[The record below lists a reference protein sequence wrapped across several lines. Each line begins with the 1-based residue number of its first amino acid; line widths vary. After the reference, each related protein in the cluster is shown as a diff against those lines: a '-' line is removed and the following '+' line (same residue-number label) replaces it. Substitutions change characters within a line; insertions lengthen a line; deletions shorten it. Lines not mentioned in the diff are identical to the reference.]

1 MKPEKKKNEKQTNI
15 TFLHLLFF
23 YIRAFIILKNM
34 NQTAALY
41 NKHKELLDAAIAA
54 LQKRNYF
61 SPYPESPKAYPE
73 DADAK
78 AKNWISAIMNNNYE
92 GLDQTGSNGWLGE
105 EISPFLQVGIG
116 VKYPAFSET
125 DIIANASLGQKNW
138 GNTSPE
144 TRAGLLIEALE
155 QVKHRFF
162 DIAYATMHTT
172 GQAYMMSF
180 QASGPHAS
188 DRALEAIAMGYKELT
203 SVPNQV
209 EWVKNLGKFDL
220 KMNKTWKPQPKGIS
234 LVIGCSTFPV
244 WNTVPGLFASLITG
258 NACIVK
264 PHPKAILPIAIVVE
278 ELQKVLAANGYPKT
292 VVQLAPDTQDAPI
305 TKVLAENPAVKMVDF
320 TGSSAFGNYIE
331 SLPKTTFTEKAGV
344 NSMILDSVADLKAVL
359 GNIAFSASLYS
370 GQMCTAPQNI
380 FIGKDGVQ
388 TADGIVSYK
397 EVVSHL
403 AAAISGLID
412 NPKAGPG
419 TLGAIQAEQTYQR
432 VQEAKNLGGKV
443 ILDSKSIQNEE
454 FKDARIASPVVIELD
469 KTQGHIF
476 NHECFGP
483 VVFVIKTDGLEDSV
497 ALAKALAAEKGAL
510 TCGAY
515 ASRQEKQDYIANEM
529 NEVFV
534 PVSFN
539 FTGAG
544 FINSHAAFSDFHLTG
559 GNPAGNASFANSEFV
574 SKRFVWVG
582 NRYM

>member
-1 MKPEKKKNEKQTNI
+1 MNTAG
-15 TFLHLLFF
+15 TLFT
-23 YIRAFIILKNM
+23 R
-34 NQTAALY
+34 
-41 NKHKELLDAAIAA
+41 HKELLDAALHA
-54 LQKRNYF
+54 LQVRNYY
-61 SPYPESPKAYPE
+61 SPYPENPKAYPE

-78 AKNWISAIMNNNYE
+78 AKAWISAIMNTNYE
-92 GLDQTGSNGWLGE
+92 ALDQTGANSFVGE

-116 VKYPAFSET
+116 VKCPSFTPEVLINNATHAQKAWAKTAT
-125 DIIANASLGQKNW
+125 D
-138 GNTSPE
+138 E
-144 TRAGLLIEALE
+144 RAGLLIEALE
-155 QVKHRFF
+155 QIKTRFF

-180 QASGPHAS
+180 QASGPHAN
-188 DRALEAIAMGYKELT
+188 DRALEAVAMGYKELT
-203 SVPNQV
+203 SVPSSV

-220 KMNKTWKPQPKGIS
+220 KMNKTWTPVPKGIS

-258 NACIVK
+258 NATIVK
-264 PHPKAILPIAIVVE
+264 PHPKAILAIAIVVE
-278 ELQKVLAANGYPKT
+278 ELQKVLVQNGYPKT
-292 VVQLAPDTQDAPI
+292 VVQLAPDTLSHPI
-305 TKVLAENPAVKMVDF
+305 TKVLAENPAVKLVDF
-320 TGSSAFGNYIE
+320 TGGSEFGNYIE

-344 NSMILDSVADLKAVL
+344 NSIILDSVTDLKPVL

-380 FIGKDGVQ
+380 FVSKAGVK
-388 TADGIVSYK
+388 TAEGVVSFD
-397 EVVSHL
+397 EVVAGVS
-403 AAAISGLID
+403 AAITGLVD

-419 TLGAIQAEQTYQR
+419 TLGAIQAELTYNR
-432 VQEAKNLGGKV
+432 VNDAKNLGGTV
-443 ILDSKSIQNEE
+443 ALDSKAIVNEE
-454 FKDARIASPVVIELD
+454 FKDARIATPVVIVLD
-469 KTQGHIF
+469 KTQGDIY
-476 NHECFGP
+476 NKECFGP
-483 VVFVIKTDGLEDSV
+483 IVFVIQTEDVHESIT
-497 ALAKALAAEKGAL
+497 LAKTLAEDKGAL

-515 ASRQEKQDYIANEM
+515 TTDSLVQSQIADAM

-559 GNPAGNASFANSEFV
+559 GNPAGNASFANSAFL

>member
-1 MKPEKKKNEKQTNI
+1 MNTAG
-15 TFLHLLFF
+15 TLFT
-23 YIRAFIILKNM
+23 R
-34 NQTAALY
+34 
-41 NKHKELLDAAIAA
+41 HKELLDAALHA
-54 LQKRNYF
+54 LQVRNYY
-61 SPYPESPKAYPE
+61 SPYPENPKAYPE

-78 AKNWISAIMNNNYE
+78 AKAWISAIMNTNYE
-92 GLDQTGSNGWLGE
+92 ALDRTGANSFVGE

-116 VKYPAFSET
+116 VKYPSFTPEVLINNATHAQKAWAKTAT
-125 DIIANASLGQKNW
+125 D
-138 GNTSPE
+138 E
-144 TRAGLLIEALE
+144 RAGLLIEALE
-155 QVKHRFF
+155 QIKTRFF

-180 QASGPHAS
+180 QASGPHAN
-188 DRALEAIAMGYKELT
+188 DRALEAVAMGYKELT
-203 SVPNQV
+203 SVPSSV

-220 KMNKTWKPQPKGIS
+220 KMNKTWTAVPKGIS

-258 NACIVK
+258 NATIVK
-264 PHPKAILPIAIVVE
+264 PHPKAILAIAIVVE
-278 ELQKVLAANGYPKT
+278 ELQKVLVQNGYPKT
-292 VVQLAPDTQDAPI
+292 VVQLAPDTLSHPI
-305 TKVLAENPAVKMVDF
+305 TKVLAENPAVKLVDF
-320 TGSSAFGNYIE
+320 TGGSEFGNYIE

-344 NSMILDSVADLKAVL
+344 NSIILDSVTDLKPVL

-380 FIGKDGVQ
+380 FVSKAGVK
-388 TADGIVSYK
+388 TAEGVVSFD
-397 EVVSHL
+397 EVVAGLS
-403 AAAISGLID
+403 AAITGLVD

-419 TLGAIQAEQTYQR
+419 TLGAIQAELTYSR
-432 VQEAKNLGGKV
+432 VNDAKNLGGTV
-443 ILDSKSIQNEE
+443 ALDSKAIVNEE
-454 FKDARIASPVVIELD
+454 FKDARIATPVVIVLD
-469 KTQGHIF
+469 KTQGDIY
-476 NHECFGP
+476 NKECFGP
-483 VVFVIKTDGLEDSV
+483 IVFVIQTEDVHESIT
-497 ALAKALAAEKGAL
+497 LAKTLAEDKGAL

-515 ASRQEKQDYIANEM
+515 TTDSLVQSQIADAM

-559 GNPAGNASFANSEFV
+559 GNPAGNASFANSAFL

>member
-1 MKPEKKKNEKQTNI
+1 MNTAG
-15 TFLHLLFF
+15 TLF
-23 YIRAFIILKNM
+23 
-34 NQTAALY
+34 
-41 NKHKELLDAAIAA
+41 NKHKALLDAALQA
-54 LQKRNYF
+54 LQARNYY
-61 SPYPESPKAYPE
+61 SPYPENPKAYAE

-78 AKNWISAIMNNNYE
+78 AKAWISSVMNNNFTS
-92 GLDQTGSNGWLGE
+92 LDQTGATGFVGE

-116 VKYPAFSET
+116 VKYPMFTAEAV
-125 DIIANASLGQKNW
+125 IANASKGQTVWAK
-138 GNTSPE
+138 TSIE
-144 TRAGLLIEALE
+144 DRTGLLIEALD
-155 QVKHRFF
+155 QIKLRFF
-162 DIAYATMHTT
+162 DLAYATMHTT

-180 QASGPHAS
+180 QASGPHAN
-188 DRALEAIAMGYKELT
+188 DRALEAIAMGYKELS
-203 SVPNQV
+203 SVPAAA

-220 KMNKTWKPQPKGIS
+220 KMHKTWKPVPKGIS
-234 LVIGCSTFPV
+234 LVIGCSTFPT

-278 ELQKVLAANGYPKT
+278 EMQKVLDQNGLPKT
-292 VVQLAPDTQDAPI
+292 IIQLAPDTLSQPI
-305 TKVLAENPAVKMVDF
+305 TKALAENEAVKLIDF
-320 TGSSAFGNYIE
+320 TGGSEFGNYIE
-331 SLPKTTFTEKAGV
+331 SLPKTSFTEKAGV
-344 NSMILDSVADLKAVL
+344 NSIILDSVIDLKPVL

-380 FIGKDGVQ
+380 FVSKAGVK
-388 TADGIVSYK
+388 TAEGVVSFE
-397 EVVSHL
+397 EVVAGLS
-403 AAAISGLID
+403 AAITGLVD

-419 TLGAIQAEQTYQR
+419 TLGAIQAEVTYNR
-432 VQEAKNLGGKV
+432 INDAKNLGGRV
-443 ILDSKSIQNEE
+443 ALDSKAIVNEE
-454 FKDARIASPVVIELD
+454 FKDARIATPVVIVLD
-469 KTQGHIF
+469 KTQGDIY
-476 NHECFGP
+476 NKECFGP
-483 VVFVIKTDGLEDSV
+483 IVFVIQTEDVQESITLSKT
-497 ALAKALAAEKGAL
+497 LAEAKGAL

-515 ASRQEKQDYIANEM
+515 TTDSLIQSQIADAM